1 MGIIQKI
8 LSVAEIS
15 EKRGTQVEFE
25 LNENDHPSVP
35 KVNGLGGVI
44 HIQNDIWRIEM
55 FLPEFIE
62 FATCC
67 VEAAQ
72 NLKKIKGIDDDAGR

>member
-1 MGIIQKI
+1 MGVIQKI
-8 LSVAEIS
+8 LSVAKIS
-15 EKRGTQVEFE
+15 EKRGSQVEIE
-25 LNENDHPSVP
+25 LNENDHHSVP

-44 HIQNDIWRIEM
+44 HLQNDVWRIEM

-67 VEAAQ
+67 VEAGQ
-72 NLKKIKGIDDDAGR
+72 KLKKNKNITNE